1 MRIRDNVQGDEV
13 RIRNG
18 LGLTSMKDSILN
30 RIVLRPPPRPPNL
43 QRCVGALTLGISVC
57 DLGWK

>member
-18 LGLTSMKDSILN
+18 LGLTSVKDSILD
-30 RIVLRPPPRPPNL
+30 RIVLRPPPNL